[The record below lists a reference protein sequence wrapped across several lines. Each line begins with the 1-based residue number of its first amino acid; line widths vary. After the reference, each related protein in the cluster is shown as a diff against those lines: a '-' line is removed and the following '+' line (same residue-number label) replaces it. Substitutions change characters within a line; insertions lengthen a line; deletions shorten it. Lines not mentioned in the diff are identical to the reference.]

1 MVGACRNLRSEMS
14 LSPAERM
21 PLLTYGDAAFVTA
34 AAPLLKALAK
44 VSEVQVI
51 TDEAAFTQ
59 ATKMAPVA
67 VQGDVR
73 LALHVE
79 IDVEA
84 ERERLG
90 KEITRL
96 EGEIVKA
103 NAKLANENFVARAKP
118 EVVEQERARLTNFVE
133 TVARMKAQRE
143 QLGA

>member
-1 MVGACRNLRSEMS
+1 MN

-21 PLLTYGDAAFVTA
+21 PLLTRSATPPSSRA

-44 VSEVQVI
+44 VSEVQRDRRRGRVRRGHE
-51 TDEAAFTQ
+51 DAAGRGRR
-59 ATKMAPVA
+59 ATSAW
-67 VQGDVR
+67 R
-73 LALHVE
+73 CTWRSTSR
-79 IDVEA
+79 A

-103 NAKLANENFVARAKP
+103 NNQLGNENFVSRAKP
-118 EVVEQERARLTNFVE
+118 EVVEQMRTRLAGFVE

-143 QLGA
+143 QLGG